1 MIELKQYPGIN
12 KDGQPVHVTIASGPV
27 IIRDGKVLL
36 DKHGPDEFW
45 KFPGGRVRD
54 NESLQETA
62 KREAK
67 EELGLDVELSGDP
80 VALTFEREKDG
91 LREVVMLF
99 HYRATASGQPQMQ
112 RDVRE
117 YAWHDISLLPDD
129 CAPNVRPVVEAFSRA
144 P

>member
-1 MIELKQYPGIN
+1 MIELKQYPGID
-12 KDGQPVHVTIASGPV
+12 KDGQSVRVTIASGPV
-27 IIRDGKVLL
+27 IIKDGKVLL
-36 DKHGPDEFW
+36 DKHGSDEFW

-62 KREAK
+62 QREAM
-67 EELGLDVELSGDP
+67 EELALDVELSGDP
-80 VALTFEREKDG
+80 LVLTFEREKDG
-91 LREVVMLF
+91 VREIVVLF
-99 HYRATASGQPQMQ
+99 HYRATTNGRPHAQ

-117 YAWHDISLLPDD
+117 YAWHDISSLPDD